1 MLKKIFNNLSLWALI
16 LFLWICFLSLGF
28 TGWVQYGLLH
38 TQANDVALNIYLTM
52 QLVSMNSGA
61 VAQPIPVALNI
72 ARFGLPV
79 LTLLTAVQAFIGLF
93 KEEVR
98 AIRLSLLRGH
108 VIICGLSRKGLLLGN
123 RFRQQGTQ
131 VVVIEQDED
140 NPWIEVCRE
149 QGMFTLIG
157 DASESALLLS
167 AGLRKARGLFAV
179 CDDDGINADI
189 AMQAKALLNH
199 DHSISREQAWWRFA
213 GSKKTWESQPFSILM
228 HNASPQLVHLLHHF
242 GLHQTQSNVRII
254 PFNVFERAAYQLLDQ
269 YPAWQ
274 EEWIESGKEPHILLV
289 GLGRMGEN
297 IILHAADRWATRRK
311 AITARLH
318 FTLLDRHA
326 TEKLESLVV
335 RYPEL
340 SSRCVFTSLQMEINS
355 ADFERGDFVFGNE
368 GGLSFD
374 RVYICV
380 DNDSL
385 GLHAGLMLRRK
396 IPAGVDIPIVIR
408 MCEESG
414 LARLLEGHH
423 TTPGEYHGLVA
434 FGYLDHTCTPELLK

>member
-1 MLKKIFNNLSLWALI
+1 MLKKIFNNLSLWTLI
-16 LFLWICFLSLGF
+16 LSLWIFFLSLGF

-38 TQANDVALNIYLTM
+38 TQSNDVALNIYLTL

-61 VAQPIPVALNI
+61 VPQPIPLALNI

-79 LTLLTAVQAFIGLF
+79 LTLLTAFQAFIGLF

-140 NPWIEVCRE
+140 NPWIEVCRD

-157 DASESALLLS
+157 DASESALLLA

-179 CDDDGINADI
+179 CDDDGINAEI

-199 DHSISREQAWWRFA
+199 AHSIPKEQTGRLF
-213 GSKKTWESQPFSILM
+213 GHSKKPKEGQSFSILM

-242 GLHQTQSNVRII
+242 GLHQAQSNVRII
-254 PFNVFERAAYQLLDQ
+254 PFNVFERAAFQLLDQ
-269 YPAWQ
+269 YPAW
-274 EEWIESGKEPHILLV
+274 EESWIESGREPHILLV

-297 IILHAADRWATRRK
+297 IILHAADRWATREK
-311 AITARLH
+311 ATTTRLH

-326 TEKLESLVV
+326 TGKLESLRV

-340 SSRCVFTSLQMEINS
+340 ASQCVLTPLQMEINS
-355 ADFERGDFVFGNE
+355 ADFERGDFLFRNGN
-368 GGLSFD
+368 GLAID
-374 RVYICV
+374 RVYISV

-385 GLHAGLMLRRK
+385 GLHAGLTLRRR
-396 IPAGVDIPIVIR
+396 IPADLDIPIVVR
-408 MCEESG
+408 MSEESG
-414 LARLLEGHH
+414 LARLLEGHRNSL
-423 TTPGEYHGLVA
+423 GEYHGLVA
-434 FGYLDHTCTPELLK
+434 FGYLDQTCTPNLLK